1 MEAFSLQHLNH
12 GELPLRAQHVRL
24 QDLDEEAME
33 VLPLR
38 LKDVAVREKEEVM
51 GGENRRD
58 RQQRVEELPK
68 RLFRPPFLGRTEWV
82 EIPRRHQASM
92 QEEGEGEGENPPRRH
107 RNRRRQQ
114 EPMQEEGA
122 EEFLPRRRN
131 RRRQQEPIQE
141 VGEEENP
148 PSRRRQQEAVLGR
161 EEPVWR
167 QGILHHLLP
176 GCVLQRL
183 QGLREVKKILS
194 TLKSKLPH

>member
-1 MEAFSLQHLNH
+1 MEVFLPQHLKD

-38 LKDVAVREKEEVM
+38 LKHVAVREKEEVM
-51 GGENRRD
+51 GGENR
-58 RQQRVEELPK
+58 QRVEELRK

-92 QEEGEGEGENPPRRH
+92 QEEGEEENPPRCQ

-141 VGEEENP
+141 VGKEENP
-148 PSRRRQQEAVLGR
+148 PSRRQQEAVFGR

-176 GCVLQRL
+176 GWVLQRL